1 MGVLVIVHEFG
12 HFIVAKKSGI
22 WVQEFAVGMGP
33 KIASVTKGDTEYSIR
48 ALPLGGFCRMEGEN
62 EDGSVP
68 GTRSFL
74 TKSVGVRFAVMFAGP
89 LMNFILAFI
98 MIFGLTC
105 TTYTAT
111 PEIRAI
117 IPESAAAE
125 CGMQPGDVIRKINGQ
140 TIHIYDELSYMLQGN
155 QGEAIAIEVLGV
167 DGLIYKYELHPKLD
181 EASGRYLIGF
191 NPNVE
196 TGLFAD
202 PVDGYGTM
210 SVGETM
216 HYSLFSMFNYV
227 KMTAEGL
234 VRVFTFTAEKDEYGG
249 PIAIFKTVE
258 TSYEAGLKYSVIAAL
273 QNVIYIGAVLSA
285 NLGVLNLFPIPA
297 LDGGKILF
305 LLIEA
310 IRKKPMEPE
319 LEGKLQFLGF
329 VFIMGLMVYVL
340 FSDIMKFII

>member
-1 MGVLVIVHEFG
+1 MVIVHEFG

-33 KIASVTKGDTEYSIR
+33 KVASITKGDTEYSIR
-48 ALPLGGFCRMEGEN
+48 VLPLGGFCRMEGEN
-62 EDGSVP
+62 EDGSIP
-68 GTRSFL
+68 GPRSFL
-74 TKSVGVRFAVMFAGP
+74 TKSVGIRFAVMFAGP

-140 TIHIYDELSYMLQGN
+140 TIHIYDELSYLLQGN
-155 QGEAIAIEVLGV
+155 QGEPIFIEVLGA
-167 DGLIYKYELHPKLD
+167 DGMLYKYELQPKLE

-202 PVDGYGTM
+202 PVEGYDTM
-210 SVGETM
+210 TVGETM
-216 HYSLFSMFNYV
+216 HYSLFSMFNYI

-258 TSYEAGLKYSVIAAL
+258 MSYEAGLEYSVKAAL

-310 IRKKPMEPE
+310 IRRKPIEPE
-319 LEGKLQFLGF
+319 LEGRLQFLGF
-329 VFIMGLMVYVL
+329 MFIMGLMVYVL

>member
-1 MGVLVIVHEFG
+1 
-12 HFIVAKKSGI
+12 
-22 WVQEFAVGMGP
+22 
-33 KIASVTKGDTEYSIR
+33 
-48 ALPLGGFCRMEGEN
+48 
-62 EDGSVP
+62 
-68 GTRSFL
+68 
-74 TKSVGVRFAVMFAGP
+74 
-89 LMNFILAFI
+89 
-98 MIFGLTC
+98 
-105 TTYTAT
+105 
-111 PEIRAI
+111 
-117 IPESAAAE
+117 
-125 CGMQPGDVIRKINGQ
+125 QPGDVIRKINGQ

-329 VFIMGLMVYVL
+329 MFIMGLMVYVL